1 MNHKSTTGAVEAYR
15 SVDAYGGVET
25 ADPHQLIQ
33 LLLDGAL
40 SAIRAARAH
49 LTRGD
54 LPAKA
59 GELSRAVAIVD
70 TLRGCLDHERGGDV
84 AAGLEQLY
92 DYLAR
97 RLTMA
102 NARNDELP
110 MREAEDLLTEIRD
123 AWAAV
128 ASPAD
133 STATTDAVVG

>member
-1 MNHKSTTGAVEAYR
+1 MTPKTTTGALEAYR

-40 SAIRAARAH
+40 SAIRAASAH

-70 TLRGCLDHERGGDV
+70 TLRGCLDHQRGGDV

-97 RLTMA
+97 RLTLA
-102 NARNDELP
+102 NARNDEQP
-110 MREAEDLLTEIRD
+110 MREVEGLLKEIRD
-123 AWAAV
+123 AWSAV
-128 ASPAD
+128 APAAD
-133 STATTDAVVG
+133 SAGTIDAVTG